1 MKFYPLLIT
10 CLRALSRNLMRAFL
24 TVLGI
29 VIGIASVV
37 AIMEIGEGSKQQVK
51 ASIASLGADTVA
63 IFPTAIEK
71 AGVSSG
77 SGGRASLFPS
87 DADVIMNECSNTV
100 LLATPTVRAS
110 GQAIYKGNNWNPS
123 TIQGGNEH
131 YLVVTGWKLAYGRN
145 FNKEMVD
152 AADRVCVVGQTIV
165 NELFKGENPTGKNL
179 RIRDVVFTVIGVL
192 EGRGSSSWGSDLDDC
207 IYMPWTS
214 LRVRLQG
221 SSGTTDIPK
230 PSAANQ
236 SGVSSTN
243 RYPTGLINFYAG
255 ANLQAYEDAPHPLR
269 TRTVEAIMVKIK
281 NKENANPAMD
291 EMALVL
297 RRQHGLNAGELDDFK
312 LHDRAEFLKLVTS
325 SSDTIAAVLLVV
337 SAISLVVGGVGIMNI
352 MMVSVTER
360 TREIGLRMAV
370 GARPRDIMAQF
381 LLEAILLCMIGG
393 VLGLML
399 GRTASIIVSEQYNW
413 KVVSSS
419 SVMFLSVGVSAT
431 IGMIFGW
438 YPAYKASRMDPID
451 ALRHE

>member
-51 ASIASLGADTVA
+51 DSIASLGADTVM
-63 IFPTAIEK
+63 IFPASAKT

-77 SGGRASLFPS
+77 RGGRASLFPA
-87 DADVIMNECSNTV
+87 DADVIMRDCSETV

-110 GQAIYKGNNWNPS
+110 GQAIYKGQNWSPGS
-123 TIQGGNEH
+123 IQGGNEH
-131 YLVVTGWKLAYGRN
+131 YLEVSGWKIAYGRG
-145 FNKEMVD
+145 FDKQMVD
-152 AADRVCVVGQTIV
+152 AADRVCVVGQSIV
-165 NELFKGENPTGKNL
+165 DELFAGENPVGENL

-192 EGRGSSSWGSDLDDC
+192 EERGSSSWGTDLDDC

-214 LRVRLQG
+214 IRVRLQG
-221 SSGTTDIPK
+221 SSAAVNIPK
-230 PSAANQ
+230 PSSSNQ
-236 SGVSSTN
+236 SGVSSTK
-243 RYPTGLINFYAG
+243 RYSTDSINFYPG
-255 ANLQAYEDAPHPLR
+255 ADLQPYPDAPHPLR
-269 TRTVEAIMVKIK
+269 TRTVDNIAVKIK
-281 NKENANPAMD
+281 NKEDANPAMD
-291 EMALVL
+291 QIAMAL
-297 RRQHGLNAGELDDFK
+297 RRQHGLEAGELDDFQ
-312 LHDRAEFLKLVTS
+312 LRDRAEFSKMVTS
-325 SSDTIAAVLLVV
+325 SSNTIGAVLLVV
-337 SAISLVVGGVGIMNI
+337 STISLVVGGVGIMNI

-381 LLEAILLCMIGG
+381 LLEAVLLCLMGG
-393 VLGLML
+393 VIGILL
-399 GRTASIIVSEQYNW
+399 GRTAAIIVSNQNNW
-413 KVVSSS
+413 VVVSSPF
-419 SVMFLSVGVSAT
+419 VMFLAVGVAAT
-431 IGMIFGW
+431 IGIVFGW